1 MHFTNFNR
9 NLVYFPWIKDLTTL
23 QVLITLNEINMSPA
37 FLEKGSINSFLKKV
51 VFCKISHFTT
61 FLNTYSIYYKHLV
74 QLYRYL
80 KFKRHNLLQ
89 SGLFFKKLDN
99 LLLLMLFINLWPI
112 PDENYKLM
120 WRSYIYQW
128 IEKLNTLQPFDSL
141 SKHWS

>member
-89 SGLFFKKLDN
+89 SGLFFEKLDN

-112 PDENYKLM
+112 PDENYKLI